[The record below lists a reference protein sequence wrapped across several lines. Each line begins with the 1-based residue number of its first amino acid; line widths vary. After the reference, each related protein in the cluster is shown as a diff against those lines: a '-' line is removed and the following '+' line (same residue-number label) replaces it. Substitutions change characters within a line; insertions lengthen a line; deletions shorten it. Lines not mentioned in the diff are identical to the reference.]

1 MNGTDNEI
9 KLPREIQP
17 QNEQHTEVKTQSE
30 IKAPSE
36 TQKSITLNQNISNES
51 QCKSECNKRNTT
63 TINTFLANTI
73 WVFHM
78 LVVAFVVLA
87 PLTQVPALHILHIT
101 FSLSLLVHWYCNS
114 NVCSLSMIESK
125 LRGLDYT
132 ESFTHRI
139 VAPIYDISKTTW
151 SKLCYTVTSIL
162 LCISI
167 YKLIHSP
174 KWKQAWEAY
183 NQKYQQFNDAT
194 VNTDWYTRMI
204 AYVRCFEPLF
214 MLC

>member
-1 MNGTDNEI
+1 MNGPKDQQYQLLSTEKTPEQSHNSTA
-9 KLPREIQP
+9 
-17 QNEQHTEVKTQSE
+17 QNTNTKTTAQ
-30 IKAPSE
+30 
-36 TQKSITLNQNISNES
+36 
-51 QCKSECNKRNTT
+51 NTT
-63 TINTFLANTI
+63 PKTYPLNSFFADII
-73 WVFHM
+73 WFCH
-78 LVVAFVVLA
+78 LCVVAFVILA
-87 PLTQVPALHILHIT
+87 PLTQLPALHILHIT

-151 SKLCYTVTSIL
+151 SKLCYTVTIIL
-162 LCISI
+162 LCISL
-167 YKLIHSP
+167 YKLTHSP
-174 KWKQAWEAY
+174 RWKQAWEAY
-183 NQKYQQFNDAT
+183 NQKYQEFNDDPSNNDGKEPIA
-194 VNTDWYTRMI
+194 WYTKLI

>member
-1 MNGTDNEI
+1 MNGTGNEM
-9 KLPREIQP
+9 KTPREIQEP
-17 QNEQHTEVKTQSE
+17 NGKQINGKHTIEINNQIPTPSE
-30 IKAPSE
+30 IRELHVSE
-36 TQKSITLNQNISNES
+36 ES
-51 QCKSECNKRNTT
+51 KPKSESNKGNTN
-63 TINTFLANTI
+63 TINSLLANAI
-73 WVFHM
+73 WMFHL
-78 LVVAFVVLA
+78 LVVAFVVVA

-151 SKLCYTVTSIL
+151 SKLCYTVTIIL

-167 YKLIHSP
+167 YKLIRSP
-174 KWKQAWEAY
+174 KWIQAWEAY
-183 NQKYQQFNDAT
+183 NQKYQEFNEGT
-194 VNTDWYTRMI
+194 VITDWYTRMVV
-204 AYVRCFEPLF
+204 YVRCFEPLF
-214 MLC
+214 ML

>member
-1 MNGTDNEI
+1 MNGNEAEI
-9 KLPREIQP
+9 KIREQNQSTALPS
-17 QNEQHTEVKTQSE
+17 VS
-30 IKAPSE
+30 
-36 TQKSITLNQNISNES
+36 ES
-51 QCKSECNKRNTT
+51 QETRKSKSSPLNSL
-63 TINTFLANTI
+63 LADAI
-73 WVFHM
+73 WVFHL
-78 LVVAFVVLA
+78 LVVAFVVVA
-87 PLTQVPALHILHIT
+87 PLTQLPALHILHIT

-151 SKLCYTVTSIL
+151 SKFCYTVTIIL
-162 LCISI
+162 LCVSI
-167 YKLIHSP
+167 YKLIYSP

-183 NQKYQQFNDAT
+183 NQKYQEFDNES
-194 VNTDWYTRMI
+194 NITDWYTKLV
-204 AYVRCFEPLF
+204 AYMRCFEPLF